1 MIYFSRVNWVP
12 LLTIY
17 QKSTYSNFTFKIQ
30 TYLLLIGGGG
40 GGAEVVLIAHDLLL
54 PGLVVPGVEVEVELP
69 PGVHHQLA
77 GTEGTDLVVGQSC
90 LGHQVGLPVEA
101 PHLVQLCLVLSLPLP
116 E

>member
-1 MIYFSRVNWVP
+1 MPIV
-12 LLTIY
+12 TIY
-17 QKSTYSNFTFKIQ
+17 QKINLFQPHFQDSAC
-30 TYLLLIGGGG
+30 LLLIGGVS
-40 GGAEVVLIAHDLLL
+40 GGAGVVLIAHDLLL

-101 PHLVQLCLVLSLPLP
+101 PHLVQLSLILSLPLP

>member
-1 MIYFSRVNWVP
+1 MIYFIRFTNFPKFQNNSKKLNF
-12 LLTIY
+12 LLYTL
-17 QKSTYSNFTFKIQ
+17 Q
-30 TYLLLIGGGG
+30 LLIA
-40 GGAEVVLIAHDLLL
+40 GGADGAGVVLNAPGLLL
-54 PGLVVPGVEVEVELP
+54 PLLVLLGVEVEVELP

-101 PHLVQLCLVLSLPLP
+101 LHLVQLSLILSLPLP